1 MNSVG
6 LYGLG
11 VMGKSLVSNINNN
24 GYSVGVYNINPDVGF
39 EFAKNKVGI
48 HPYKNLRDFVMSLEK
63 PRKIILM
70 VTAGKI
76 VDDVCNSLIPLIE
89 KNDIIIDCGNSFYL
103 DSEKRQLE
111 LKKKGI
117 YFLGVGVSGG
127 EKGALKGPSIMPSGD
142 YDAYQSVKS
151 ILETISAKNANGE
164 VCCSYIGSGGSGH
177 FVKMVHNG
185 IEYAEMQLIADIFSI
200 VNQIF
205 NSNQLEIIKSF
216 EDINK
221 GELKS
226 YLLQITINILKKKDE
241 DNSYLVNNILDI
253 AKQKGTGKWV
263 AQVAMNYGE
272 NISLI
277 SNAVAMR
284 FLSTEKQTRLK
295 AENIYRSKESSRVK
309 ESILIVKKLEHA
321 MYFVKVCIYA
331 QAFSLI
337 SKVSNEHDYG
347 INLQALSLIWQ
358 EGCIIKSDFL
368 KEICKVY
375 SKESDE
381 NNLILSD
388 YFINKLKEYDRDARD
403 VLIYTIENKISSTML
418 SDSIQYFDALT
429 SGNSS
434 TNIIQAQRDYFG
446 AHTYERND
454 IQGVFHT
461 IWE

>member
-1 MNSVG
+1 
-6 LYGLG
+6 
-11 VMGKSLVSNINNN
+11 
-24 GYSVGVYNINPDVGF
+24 
-39 EFAKNKVGI
+39 
-48 HPYKNLRDFVMSLEK
+48 MSLEK

-337 SKVSNEHDYG
+337 SKVS
-347 INLQALSLIWQ
+347 
-358 EGCIIKSDFL
+358 
-368 KEICKVY
+368 
-375 SKESDE
+375 
-381 NNLILSD
+381 
-388 YFINKLKEYDRDARD
+388 
-403 VLIYTIENKISSTML
+403 
-418 SDSIQYFDALT
+418 
-429 SGNSS
+429 
-434 TNIIQAQRDYFG
+434 
-446 AHTYERND
+446 
-454 IQGVFHT
+454 
-461 IWE
+461 